1 MACQNML
8 VALGAGLAMAMAMPW
23 GVVGGPL
30 PSAVWPP
37 PVAASCTG
45 SAGSA
50 FSSSLSFHF
59 SGHGENSPVARNAS
73 ARYLPI
79 LTEGASASGEISGI
93 SVFVGLREETL
104 GLGTDYGYEISVDGS
119 EVQVSARSPFGV
131 AYGLETLSQFIV
143 YGTFQLNFHRF
154 DRFEL
159 DLRGR
164 TQP

>member
-1 MACQNML
+1 MQATL
-8 VALGAGLAMAMAMPW
+8 SASLFLAIPW
-23 GVVGGPL
+23 AVMGGRLQPL

-37 PVAASCTG
+37 PVSASCTG

-59 SGHGENSPVARNAS
+59 SGHGGTSSVAHNAS

-79 LTEGASASGEISGI
+79 LTEGAPASGEIISI
-93 SVFVGLREETL
+93 SVFVDVAEETL
-104 GLGTDYGYEISVDGS
+104 GLSTDYAYEISVDGS
-119 EVQVSARSPFGV
+119 DVQVSAHSPFGV